1 MHERSSSSD
10 TRADRSPYDADGRIA
25 VPDAPGWSY
34 VLIEPAADEALAVTV
49 EGPGRTQIR
58 FTVPAFLSRG
68 AELGEVARIVIRAR
82 VRMDRSAGLGA

>member
-1 MHERSSSSD
+1 MNARSGSSD
-10 TRADRSPYDADGRIA
+10 TRADRSPYD
-25 VPDAPGWSY
+25 PDAPGWSY
-34 VLIEPAADEALAVTV
+34 VLIEPAGDVALAVTL